1 MTIKSIDAYLIQLRE
16 ALEGCDA
23 AIIQDALTDAEEHL
37 RTALDNVQESQH
49 GNSQAESVGII
60 IADYGVP
67 DEIADAYREIE
78 VYTRPA
84 LAASPQRSQGNILA
98 RFFGIYINPGAWGAF
113 VYMLIAI
120 LTGTLYFT
128 WAVMGISLA
137 LVFGL
142 FIFGLLFAA
151 FFLLSVKGM
160 ALMEGRIVEALLG
173 VRMPRRTVFAPP
185 DLKWRK
191 RLTAQL
197 TDKQTWLI
205 IIYMI
210 LQMPLGVIYFT
221 LFVILIALSLTLI
234 FIPII
239 TSGFGLPVA
248 TINGIKYFAP
258 VASYPFSVLLGIFMA
273 TFSLHFAKFLGS
285 LHGRYAKKMLVGD

>member
-1 MTIKSIDAYLIQLRE
+1 MTINSIDAYLIQLRE

-37 RTALDNVQESQH
+37 RTALDSVQESQP
-49 GNSQAESVGII
+49 GISQVESVGII

-78 VYTRPA
+78 AYTRPV

-98 RFFGIYINPGAWGAF
+98 RFFGIYINPGAWGAL
-113 VYMLIAI
+113 VYMLITI
-120 LTGTLYFT
+120 LIGTLYFT
-128 WAVMGISLA
+128 WAVMGVSLS

-151 FFLLSVKGM
+151 FFVLSVKGM

-173 VRMPRRTVFAPP
+173 MRMPRRTVFAPP
-185 DLKWRK
+185 DLTWRK

-221 LFVILIALSLTLI
+221 LFVILIALSLMLI

-248 TINGIKYFAP
+248 IINDTKYFAP
-258 VASYPFSVLLGIFMA
+258 VVSYPFSVLLGILMA
-273 TFSLHFAKFLGS
+273 TFSLHFAKFLGN